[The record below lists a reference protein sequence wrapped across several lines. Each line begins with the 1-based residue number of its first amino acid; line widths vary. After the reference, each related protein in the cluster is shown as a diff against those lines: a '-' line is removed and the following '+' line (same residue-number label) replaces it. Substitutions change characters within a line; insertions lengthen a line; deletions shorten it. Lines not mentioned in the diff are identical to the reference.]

1 MQKNKNTQKC
11 YNSLSCILSLLIIVF
26 VVGAIAWDIT
36 VSKPAMRK
44 SIDEIRIE
52 VKNINEKIDEKA
64 RVDSLYIKRI
74 QRPNIL
80 AEDENKE

>member
-1 MQKNKNTQKC
+1 MQDNKNTQKC
-11 YNSLSCILSLLIIVF
+11 YNSLSCILSVLIIIF

-36 VSKPAMRK
+36 VSKPAMYK

-74 QRPNIL
+74 QRTNIL
-80 AEDENKE
+80 AEDDNKE